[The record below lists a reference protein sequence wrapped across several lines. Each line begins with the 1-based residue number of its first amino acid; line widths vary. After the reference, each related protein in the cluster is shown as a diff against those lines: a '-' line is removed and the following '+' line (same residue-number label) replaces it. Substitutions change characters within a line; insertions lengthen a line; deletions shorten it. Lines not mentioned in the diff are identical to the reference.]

1 MKKPR
6 PTTTTERLSGL
17 SAESRRLF
25 RKLCDEYGI
34 VDTGGCETLR
44 SGLRSLEQAE
54 AAEAIVRKDGRMLR
68 DRFGQRRAH
77 PMLVVA
83 RDFRSQWLTALRQLN
98 LAIGEP
104 PKVGRPEGA

>member
-1 MKKPR
+1 MKKRR
-6 PTTTTERLSGL
+6 PIERLSGL
-17 SAESRRLF
+17 SASSKRLF
-25 RKLCDEYGI
+25 RTLCAEYGI